1 MERQGVPQVVRVD
14 PAGRRRGEA
23 DVLVELLE
31 QNVQIDDDVIVL
43 AEHEW
48 AIHGYIAYDG
58 EVIAATFT
66 TEQEA
71 RAQLS
76 HLDRVAREPR

>member
-1 MERQGVPQVVRVD
+1 VRVD

>member
-1 MERQGVPQVVRVD
+1 VRVD
-14 PAGRRRGEA
+14 PAGRRRGEV
-23 DVLVELLE
+23 DVLVGLLE

-43 AEHEW
+43 GEHEW

-58 EVIAATFT
+58 EVIAATFA
-66 TEQEA
+66 TEHEA

-76 HLDRVAREPR
+76 RLGRAARGPR

>member
-1 MERQGVPQVVRVD
+1 VRVEGVGPD
-14 PAGRRRGEA
+14 HKTH
-23 DVLVELLE
+23 DVLIELIE

-43 AEHEW
+43 GEHAW

-58 EVIAATFT
+58 EVIAATFS
-66 TEQEA
+66 TEHEA

-76 HLDRVAREPR
+76 RLYRSV

>member
-1 MERQGVPQVVRVD
+1 VRVEGVGPD
-14 PAGRRRGEA
+14 REA
-23 DVLVELLE
+23 HDVLVELIA

-43 AEHEW
+43 GEHAW

-58 EVIAATFT
+58 EVIAATFS

-76 HLDRVAREPR
+76 RLYRSA

>member
-76 HLDRVAREPR
+76 RLDRVAREPR

>member
-1 MERQGVPQVVRVD
+1 VD
-14 PAGRRRGEA
+14 PRGRRGRD
-23 DVLVELLE
+23 DVLVGLLE

-43 AEHEW
+43 GEHVW

-66 TEQEA
+66 SEQEA
-71 RAQLS
+71 RTQLS
-76 HLDRVAREPR
+76 RLDGLQHGLR

>member
-1 MERQGVPQVVRVD
+1 VRVD
-14 PAGRRRGEA
+14 PAGRGRGEA

-31 QNVQIDDDVIVL
+31 QNIQIDDDVIVL
-43 AEHEW
+43 GEHAW

-58 EVIAATFT
+58 EVIAATFA

-71 RAQLS
+71 RTQLS
-76 HLDRVAREPR
+76 RLDGLEHRLH

>member
-1 MERQGVPQVVRVD
+1 VERQGVPQVVRVD